1 VAGLCLVVEEPLR
14 SLAPRLSLSRKARV
28 RDDSPFSSVN
38 RIHGRRNAH
47 DHLAD
52 RIDTQ
57 LYAASTQQRQSLRAI
72 ARRGSRRRK
81 PRCLL
86 SPQTSHRIVWL
97 RFIELCWSKNLEKQ
111 QPGGNWMGRPRT
123 ETSSDQALTCPEC
136 GRTFTRAAALGAHRR
151 AAHGVAGASRQARSN
166 RRVRQAVSGANPKPA
181 SSAGRQPQSRR
192 SGASSDGRG
201 RTRSVVIDRARLLKT
216 LFPGGIPAKEAI
228 IRAVNSWLDEA
239 ERLAQMK

>member
-47 DHLAD
+47 DHLAG

-86 SPQTSHRIVWL
+86 SPQTS
-97 RFIELCWSKNLEKQ
+97 IESCGYGSLVMLMKNLEKQ

-201 RTRSVVIDRARLLKT
+201 RTRSVVVDRDRLLKT

-228 IRAVNSWLDEA
+228 IRAVNGWLDEA